1 MTITAMIEKAPV
13 IGSLIFCL
21 GGATSATKV
30 TSVTNV
36 TNATSVTS
44 VTNHHES
51 ECQCLMSLPSLN
63 SSILFILIPAVMQ
76 SEAGL

>member
-1 MTITAMIEKAPV
+1 MIEKAPV

-21 GGATSATKV
+21 GGATS
-30 TSVTNV
+30 VTNV
-36 TNATSVTS
+36 TSVTS